1 MVISYCVAG
10 PWSWWASQ
18 NCSSSRLLLKELYLT
33 THIAVHGEDE
43 VSICAR
49 AAQAWS
55 LPCLRLHR
63 PGCQQEQRL
72 RGACASCCCHRSGA
86 QCCQRAGGWRVKL
99 QTGDCYTP
107 IQKRKK
113 RYKVLGQ
120 NLIKPRQHSC
130 SIVKVL
136 NSASE
141 IKILQDVTDLWTMN
155 ITFYKEKLNPLSSLM
170 TGATYW
176 CKKQTAIVLVSDR
189 QRNAASQKLSS
200 PMILALYFIHVWT
213 GVTQVWDLYV

>member
-1 MVISYCVAG
+1 MPRPKAKNA
-10 PWSWWASQ
+10 PW
-18 NCSSSRLLLKELYLT
+18 RL
-33 THIAVHGEDE
+33 IAVLM
-43 VSICAR
+43 SP
-49 AAQAWS
+49 
-55 LPCLRLHR
+55 LP
-63 PGCQQEQRL
+63 
-72 RGACASCCCHRSGA
+72 
-86 QCCQRAGGWRVKL
+86 
-99 QTGDCYTP
+99 TP

-141 IKILQDVTDLWTMN
+141 MKILQDVTDLWTMN

-189 QRNAASQKLSS
+189 QRNAASQKLS
-200 PMILALYFIHVWT
+200 
-213 GVTQVWDLYV
+213 

>member
-1 MVISYCVAG
+1 MEKIFHECG
-10 PWSWWASQ
+10 L
-18 NCSSSRLLLKELYLT
+18 CSEP
-33 THIAVHGEDE
+33 
-43 VSICAR
+43 VS
-49 AAQAWS
+49 
-55 LPCLRLHR
+55 
-63 PGCQQEQRL
+63 
-72 RGACASCCCHRSGA
+72 
-86 QCCQRAGGWRVKL
+86 
-99 QTGDCYTP
+99 TP

-141 IKILQDVTDLWTMN
+141 MKILQYVTDLWTMN

-200 PMILALYFIHVWT
+200 FMILALYFIHVWT
-213 GVTQVWDLYV
+213 GVTHETRENNLIIII

>member
-1 MVISYCVAG
+1 MTAV
-10 PWSWWASQ
+10 SWTWKQ
-18 NCSSSRLLLKELYLT
+18 
-33 THIAVHGEDE
+33 
-43 VSICAR
+43 
-49 AAQAWS
+49 
-55 LPCLRLHR
+55 R
-63 PGCQQEQRL
+63 PGLTSVLIVPETEEPQNAAKYCLLSGQEQ
-72 RGACASCCCHRSGA
+72 ACSRITSFSSPC
-86 QCCQRAGGWRVKL
+86 
-99 QTGDCYTP
+99 TP

-141 IKILQDVTDLWTMN
+141 MKILQDVTDLWTMN

-189 QRNAASQKLSS
+189 QRNAASQKLSKS
-200 PMILALYFIHVWT
+200 MILARYFIHV
-213 GVTQVWDLYV
+213 

>member
-1 MVISYCVAG
+1 MNADNDDSY
-10 PWSWWASQ
+10 Q
-18 NCSSSRLLLKELYLT
+18 
-33 THIAVHGEDE
+33 
-43 VSICAR
+43 
-49 AAQAWS
+49 AQA
-55 LPCLRLHR
+55 
-63 PGCQQEQRL
+63 E
-72 RGACASCCCHRSGA
+72 RGADRWVVLLWEASVDGGEVGLCVTCDCH
-86 QCCQRAGGWRVKL
+86 
-99 QTGDCYTP
+99 TPTP

-141 IKILQDVTDLWTMN
+141 MKILQDVTDLWTMN

-189 QRNAASQKLSS
+189 QRNAASQKLIWL
-200 PMILALYFIHVWT
+200 MILARYFIHVWI
-213 GVTQVWDLYV
+213 GVPQWSDPLHSSVAVREVAAL

>member
-1 MVISYCVAG
+1 MDEETPCVKLKGWTNIFDNGISPYFEAF
-10 PWSWWASQ
+10 
-18 NCSSSRLLLKELYLT
+18 LLSLCAISPRELP
-33 THIAVHGEDE
+33 V
-43 VSICAR
+43 
-49 AAQAWS
+49 
-55 LPCLRLHR
+55 
-63 PGCQQEQRL
+63 
-72 RGACASCCCHRSGA
+72 CASLYTFPTMRE
-86 QCCQRAGGWRVKL
+86 GG
-99 QTGDCYTP
+99 GGTP

-141 IKILQDVTDLWTMN
+141 MKILQDVTDLWTMN

-189 QRNAASQKLSS
+189 QRNAASQKLS
-200 PMILALYFIHVWT
+200 
-213 GVTQVWDLYV
+213 